1 MIRQKLTSL
10 KCLWCQF
17 KNLPISVYTRICNL
31 SVLKKDKMPHP
42 DTEYHHHF
50 RVNGWSCPF
59 HPLQFVAW
67 FAVLYYTVVYFT
79 TMVPALPTNWHP
91 AGYIVTG
98 LALVAHAVSH
108 IVASTINP
116 ADEAVIQKNSKQ
128 PAKFDRRKHKHVIEN
143 MHCYIC
149 EVDVGAKSKHCSACN
164 KCVTNFDHHCKWLNN
179 CVGGR
184 NYNWFLAV
192 LVTGIIGVLL
202 VFLVCMVE
210 FIAYFTDEDN
220 GEILLPYIDYK
231 EMLQL
236 NPNLTSAS
244 PEFKIMHIPIEEKAG
259 WLALLGITA
268 ILLLLSL
275 ALLIHLFAF
284 HCYLMYNKMTTYD
297 YIVKQREKEVEAVK
311 PPVSTGRRKRVPVSM
326 MNRVGPRGSRK
337 IVKKGSEE
345 KEYKHRDE
353 GETSGE
359 TPPPTTSPMRQN
371 ENNNNADKIYRD
383 GSIRKKPHAHIDNE
397 VGAKKIKRKKEKSY
411 KAPTHRSSDDETD
424 RKISTIDNPQFYT
437 TAQNVELELPIHSPI
452 KVSPPPLV
460 PVKAV
465 GVSQE
470 YNSDSAESLHEV
482 KPRQRPL
489 AFRNS
494 SQKNIA
500 KGSDSPD
507 SGIISQD
514 SLRRSKKPKR
524 KKSKTR
530 NTDED
535 LNATTLLTVNPN
547 ATYNMDGSLDYTNG
561 MPVTPVVLKLRQ
573 HRDLPKLESPPPEV
587 PRLDLGPLTASS
599 LDNLSYRPP
608 SSLRS
613 DDTYLTARYPDYY
626 NNNNL
631 TTSQKLSQVP
641 EMSGLDTEL

>member
-1 MIRQKLTSL
+1 
-10 KCLWCQF
+10 
-17 KNLPISVYTRICNL
+17 
-31 SVLKKDKMPHP
+31 MPHP

-202 VFLVCMVE
+202 VFLVCMIE

-236 NPNLTSAS
+236 
-244 PEFKIMHIPIEEKAG
+244 
-259 WLALLGITA
+259 
-268 ILLLLSL
+268 
-275 ALLIHLFAF
+275 
-284 HCYLMYNKMTTYD
+284 MYNKMTTYD
-297 YIVKQREKEVEAVK
+297 YIVKQREKEVEAAK
-311 PPVSTGRRKRVPVSM
+311 PPVSTGRRKRVP

-337 IVKKGSEE
+337 IVKKGLEE

-397 VGAKKIKRKKEKSY
+397 VGAKKIKRKKKKSY

-465 GVSQE
+465 GASQE